1 MGVKIEGIGN
11 TVTAY
16 LEGEIDHH
24 CAIDI
29 REQIDSTIERLT
41 PSVLYLDFGGVSFMD
56 SSGIGLVMG
65 RYRTMQLHGGKL
77 VVTNINPHIKKIMRL
92 AGLER
97 LSVIEKGGK
106 KNEGSK

>member
-1 MGVKIEGIGN
+1 MEVKIESKDN
-11 TVTAY
+11 VVTAY
-16 LEGEIDHH
+16 LAGEIDHH

-29 REQIDSTIERLT
+29 REKIDRTIETLT
-41 PSVLYLDFGGVSFMD
+41 PSVLYLDFGGVTFMD

-65 RYRTMQLHGGKL
+65 RYRVMQLHGGKL
-77 VVTNINPHIKKIMRL
+77 VVTNINPQIKKIMRL

-106 KNEGSK
+106 KE